1 MKAPQ
6 KKKSDSKRKTDVIL
20 LHKTQLK
27 KKRLLF
33 TECVLEVLDDRSLP
47 GAVFPL
53 HIVGRH
59 KAGLVG
65 GISDPPPGLGVV
77 QEPQALVLLDVQ
89 LLVLLGH
96 VVELG
101 DDDHLLRHDELC

>member
-1 MKAPQ
+1 M
-6 KKKSDSKRKTDVIL
+6 
-20 LHKTQLK
+20 
-27 KKRLLF
+27 F
-33 TECVLEVLDDRSLP
+33 TKCVLEVLDDRSLP

-53 HIVGRH
+53 YVVGRH

-65 GISDPPPGLGVV
+65 GVSNPPPGLRVIE
-77 QEPQALVLLDVQ
+77 EPEALVLLDVQ